1 METANLKEK
10 FSAFGEKVKTGS
22 GELSRKMS
30 ERMSTVSDKMKEL
43 FQVPTHADKLVEDAT
58 GENMEL
64 ADWEKN
70 LEICDLISMEK
81 VSGQDAARAVKKRI
95 MLKNAQIQYLALM
108 LLETMVK
115 NCEKMFS
122 EVASEKVL
130 HEMVRMV
137 DDRSTSTANREK
149 ALKLIEAWGESTE
162 ELRYLPIFEETYKS
176 LKSRGIRFPGRDEES
191 LAPIFTPPQS
201 VQTSNTAGSGGFDG
215 SVHSRDMSGFVAHDV
230 SSTDFKE
237 VFDVARNSVELLNT
251 VLTSSPQQEVLKDEL
266 TLTLVEQCRSCQIK
280 VQRIVERTSD
290 GDPVLFEALNVY
302 DDLQRVL
309 TKFEEMSKGTAE
321 QPQPAEATF
330 VHVQALDDDYS
341 CGTAEEATLVRK
353 RDSKPSIP
361 LSSAHDDTAMADLD
375 EMIFGNRSE
384 AEGSR
389 QKSKKQN
396 ADDLIMF

>member
-1 METANLKEK
+1 MYYESYKIVRFYLWKNRNKAI
-10 FSAFGEKVKTGS
+10 
-22 GELSRKMS
+22 ELYPH
-30 ERMSTVSDKMKEL
+30 L
-43 FQVPTHADKLVEDAT
+43 
-58 GENMEL
+58 ENF
-64 ADWEKN
+64 
-70 LEICDLISMEK
+70 
-81 VSGQDAARAVKKRI
+81 
-95 MLKNAQIQYLALM
+95 
-108 LLETMVK
+108 LL
-115 NCEKMFS
+115 
-122 EVASEKVL
+122 
-130 HEMVRMV
+130 R
-137 DDRSTSTANREK
+137 RWRQNR
-149 ALKLIEAWGESTE
+149 
-162 ELRYLPIFEETYKS
+162 
-176 LKSRGIRFPGRDEES
+176 
-191 LAPIFTPPQS
+191 
-201 VQTSNTAGSGGFDG
+201 VQ
-215 SVHSRDMSGFVAHDV
+215 
-230 SSTDFKE
+230 K
-237 VFDVARNSVELLNT
+237 LNT
-251 VLTSSPQQEVLKDEL
+251 VA
-266 TLTLVEQCRSCQIK
+266 
-280 VQRIVERTSD
+280 RTSD

>member
-1 METANLKEK
+1 M
-10 FSAFGEKVKTGS
+10 
-22 GELSRKMS
+22 
-30 ERMSTVSDKMKEL
+30 
-43 FQVPTHADKLVEDAT
+43 
-58 GENMEL
+58 
-64 ADWEKN
+64 
-70 LEICDLISMEK
+70 
-81 VSGQDAARAVKKRI
+81 
-95 MLKNAQIQYLALM
+95 
-108 LLETMVK
+108 
-115 NCEKMFS
+115 
-122 EVASEKVL
+122 
-130 HEMVRMV
+130 
-137 DDRSTSTANREK
+137 
-149 ALKLIEAWGESTE
+149 
-162 ELRYLPIFEETYKS
+162 
-176 LKSRGIRFPGRDEES
+176 
-191 LAPIFTPPQS
+191 
-201 VQTSNTAGSGGFDG
+201 
-215 SVHSRDMSGFVAHDV
+215 
-230 SSTDFKE
+230 
-237 VFDVARNSVELLNT
+237 
-251 VLTSSPQQEVLKDEL
+251 
-266 TLTLVEQCRSCQIK
+266 TLVEQCRSCQIK

>member
-191 LAPIFTPPQS
+191 LAPIFPPPQS